1 MAKPR
6 TRTWQQVRSK
16 KKPTTITVDVVAD
29 SELADELTQLR
40 AAAGRLAVRSKARP
54 ADTALAADAA
64 DAEDAVDAWLAE
76 HGEDA
81 VIRFTML
88 TIGRHAFEELIDH
101 HPPDKAEQKDAGQ
114 RLPWNA
120 ATFTPAIIHA
130 CAVVPLYDDPA
141 DPDKVTGYEPM
152 FESAEQVAA
161 ELWNDPRWSQA
172 ELGRILQAALDCNM
186 HLRTVNLGKGGSG

>member
-6 TRTWQQVRSK
+6 ARTWQQVRSK
-16 KKPTTITVDVVAD
+16 KKPTTVTVDVVAD
-29 SELADELTQLR
+29 SELADELAQLR
-40 AAAGRLAVRSKARP
+40 ATAGRLAVRSKARP
-54 ADTALAADAA
+54 ADTTLAAEAA
-64 DAEDAVDAWLAE
+64 DAEDAVDAWLLE
-76 HGEDA
+76 HGDDA

-88 TIGRHAFEELIDH
+88 TIGRHAFEELIDQ
-101 HPPDKAEQKDAGQ
+101 HPPDKAEQKEAGQ

-130 CAVVPLYDDPA
+130 CAVVPQYDDE
-141 DPDKVTGYEPM
+141 DPDRVTGYLPM
-152 FESAEQVAA
+152 FDSPEQVAD
-161 ELWNDPRWSQA
+161 EMWNDSAWSQA